1 MEEVLAAPLPASP
14 PTDPENHHE
23 RTSQAL
29 IPLMIVFLP
38 NYGASPQSSV
48 PFEPKI

>member
-1 MEEVLAAPLPASP
+1 MLAAPLPASP
-14 PTDPENHHE
+14 PTDPENYHE
-23 RTSQAL
+23 MTFQAL

-38 NYGASPQSSV
+38 NGGASPQSSI